1 MWRAVGEKDAFL
13 QITLS
18 WNVITVKGVSI
29 FWIAQKSN
37 TRNDYFFI
45 FLSLFPFSFFY
56 FLSFPNDHSHFFA
69 SK

>member
-18 WNVITVKGVSI
+18 WNVITVKRVSI

-37 TRNDYFFI
+37 TRSAYFFI